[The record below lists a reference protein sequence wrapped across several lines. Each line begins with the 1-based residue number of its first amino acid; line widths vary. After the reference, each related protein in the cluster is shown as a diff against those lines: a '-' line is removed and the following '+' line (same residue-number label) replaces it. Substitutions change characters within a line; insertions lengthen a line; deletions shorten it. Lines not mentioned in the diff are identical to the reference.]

1 MKGPIYVKASKHLS
15 TAKNA
20 PDAQVTKMTRKI
32 TCFVLITTLAF
43 LVVTSVPVYANASGA
58 ARVIDGDTI
67 DVGGQVIRLH
77 GIDAP
82 ENGQSCMARTDR
94 SYRCGVDSQNFLRTL
109 VRPGVSCV
117 GSEYD
122 TYDRLIAVCKSNGV
136 DLNQQMVLAGHAV
149 AYREYSMDY
158 VNEESQASAAQRGLW
173 AGEFEMPWDFRTK
186 VWNTASDQTPLS
198 DCPIKGNINRD
209 GEKIYH
215 APWSSSYARTKINT
229 AKSERWFC
237 SEAEALAAGWR
248 APRR

>member
-1 MKGPIYVKASKHLS
+1 MKRRLRICQQRQSK
-15 TAKNA
+15 
-20 PDAQVTKMTRKI
+20 PDAQAANMMKKTN
-32 TCFVLITTLAF
+32 CFVLIAILAF
-43 LVVTSVPVYANASGA
+43 YLLASLSVHANVSGA

-122 TYDRLIAVCKSNGV
+122 AYNRLIAVCKSNGV
-136 DLNQQMVLAGHAV
+136 DLNRQMVLAGHAV
-149 AYREYSMDY
+149 AYRKYSMDY
-158 VNEESQASAAQRGLW
+158 VDEESQASAAQRGLW
-173 AGEFEMPWDFRTK
+173 AGEFEMPWDFRSTA
-186 VWNTASDQTPLS
+186 WNTANDQTPLS